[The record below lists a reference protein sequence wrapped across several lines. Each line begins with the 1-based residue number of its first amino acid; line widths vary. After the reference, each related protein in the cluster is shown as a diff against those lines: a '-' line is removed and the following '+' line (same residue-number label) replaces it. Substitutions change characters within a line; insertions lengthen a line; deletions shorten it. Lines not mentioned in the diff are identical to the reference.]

1 MEYELNYNKQLKT
14 DVKNMNSEN
23 EGLKLVIDKLIKEKE
38 HYILQ
43 KEIQNEVKNNIN
55 NIKRINT
62 DSGHKVEIEEN
73 SNKKIKNENI
83 DNDIIN
89 NKEKEQNKSTEIK
102 NNLINK

>member
-1 MEYELNYNKQLKT
+1 M
-14 DVKNMNSEN
+14 
-23 EGLKLVIDKLIKEKE
+23 
-38 HYILQ
+38 
-43 KEIQNEVKNNIN
+43 N

-83 DNDIIN
+83 DNNISN